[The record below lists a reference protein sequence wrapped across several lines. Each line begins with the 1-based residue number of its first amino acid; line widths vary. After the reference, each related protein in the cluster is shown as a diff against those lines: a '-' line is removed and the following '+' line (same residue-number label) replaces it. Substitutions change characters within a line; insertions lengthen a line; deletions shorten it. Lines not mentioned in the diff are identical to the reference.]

1 MKNKTVAVLA
11 LTLVAVF
18 NSPRS
23 TAHAQGTAFTYQ
35 GRLNASGTP
44 ASGSYDLVFTLYT
57 TNTAGSTLAGPVTNI
72 AVAVTNGLFTTL
84 VDFGPGAFTGTSNW
98 LALAV
103 STNGANSFSALAPR
117 QQVTPTPY
125 ALYAANATTAA
136 SASSVPAANVTGT
149 LGLAQLPAVVVTNSA
164 TSVNLAGS
172 FAGNGGGLTN
182 LTAWSLAGNPG
193 TTNGNYLGTTD
204 NQPLEFRVGGVR
216 AGWISPSNG
225 GPNITFGS
233 AQNVISNG
241 TAGSSILGGSSNLI
255 STAANYSLLAGGV
268 GNIIQNNANNS
279 VIVGGSGNIVSLNSP
294 YSVLG
299 GGANN
304 TIQSYVVYP
313 FLGGGVGNSVA
324 NYAHRSALVGGENNS
339 IQSYADHAFL
349 GGGSGNSLGGSYSV
363 LSGGLNNYIN
373 GGQNFLGGGAKNLM
387 ATSSADSVLV
397 GGTYNTINQ
406 NMYAF
411 LGGGSENNIQAD
423 YAIIVGGNYNVNN
436 CGYSFLGGG
445 NYNTIYGPYTLYSVL
460 VGGQGNIISD
470 YANDSFIG
478 GGYQNTILY
487 NTPYSFLG
495 GGYQNIIK
503 AWSTNSVL
511 VGGAGNSVSN
521 SFATVGGGCSNNA
534 TADYATVPGG
544 ANNLAC
550 GQYSFAAGS
559 GAQATNSGAFVWS
572 DAEGTPFT
580 STNANSFNVRANG
593 GVRFVTGGAGMTLD
607 GQTIL
612 IGSSS
617 VLSAVV
623 TNNEPLVTLGTLFLQ
638 NALILPNTARI
649 SAGGLTMLYSDANNN
664 NSFGG
669 FANQGGTNNT
679 AIGFQALSSN
689 PGNNNI
695 GLGYNAGNY
704 LSSGNN
710 DIYIGNAGNATES
723 GVIRIGTPGTQTATY
738 LVGTVSVP
746 VLTITGGSDLA
757 EPFSISTADQPVS
770 EGEVLV
776 IDEANPGQLKLT
788 DQPYDTRVAGVIS
801 GANGIHP
808 GIQMH
813 QQGLLEG
820 GRNVALTGRVYVQA
834 DTSNGAIKPG
844 DLLTTSSTPGHAM
857 KVTDHGKAAGA
868 ILGKAMTGLA
878 EGKGMVLVL
887 VTLQ

>member
-1 MKNKTVAVLA
+1 M
-11 LTLVAVF
+11 
-18 NSPRS
+18 
-23 TAHAQGTAFTYQ
+23 
-35 GRLNASGTP
+35 
-44 ASGSYDLVFTLYT
+44 
-57 TNTAGSTLAGPVTNI
+57 
-72 AVAVTNGLFTTL
+72 
-84 VDFGPGAFTGTSNW
+84 
-98 LALAV
+98 
-103 STNGANSFSALAPR
+103 
-117 QQVTPTPY
+117 
-125 ALYAANATTAA
+125 
-136 SASSVPAANVTGT
+136 
-149 LGLAQLPAVVVTNSA
+149 
-164 TSVNLAGS
+164 
-172 FAGNGGGLTN
+172 
-182 LTAWSLAGNPG
+182 
-193 TTNGNYLGTTD
+193 
-204 NQPLEFRVGGVR
+204 
-216 AGWISPSNG
+216 
-225 GPNITFGS
+225 
-233 AQNVISNG
+233 
-241 TAGSSILGGSSNLI
+241 
-255 STAANYSLLAGGV
+255 
-268 GNIIQNNANNS
+268 
-279 VIVGGSGNIVSLNSP
+279 
-294 YSVLG
+294 
-299 GGANN
+299 
-304 TIQSYVVYP
+304 
-313 FLGGGVGNSVA
+313 
-324 NYAHRSALVGGENNS
+324 
-339 IQSYADHAFL
+339 
-349 GGGSGNSLGGSYSV
+349 
-363 LSGGLNNYIN
+363 
-373 GGQNFLGGGAKNLM
+373 
-387 ATSSADSVLV
+387 
-397 GGTYNTINQ
+397 
-406 NMYAF
+406 
-411 LGGGSENNIQAD
+411 
-423 YAIIVGGNYNVNN
+423 
-436 CGYSFLGGG
+436 
-445 NYNTIYGPYTLYSVL
+445 
-460 VGGQGNIISD
+460 
-470 YANDSFIG
+470 
-478 GGYQNTILY
+478 Y

-503 AWSTNSVL
+503 AWSPNSVL

-521 SFATVGGGCSNNA
+521 SFVTVGGGCSNTA

-544 ANNLAC
+544 ANNLAG

-572 DAEGTPFT
+572 DAENTAFG
-580 STNANSFNVRANG
+580 STATNQFNVRANG

-612 IGSSS
+612 TGSSS
-617 VLSAVV
+617 ILSAVV

-723 GVIRIGTPGTQTATY
+723 GVIRIGTPGTQTTTY

-757 EPFSISTADQPVS
+757 EPFSISTEDQAVS
-770 EGEVLV
+770 EGEVVV

-788 DQPYDTRVAGVIS
+788 DLPYDTRVAGVIS

-868 ILGKAMTGLA
+868 ILGKAMTGLSQSQ
-878 EGKGMVLVL
+878 GMVLVL